1 MRERMYLRN
10 GGKAS
15 NILRNSS
22 LGGVML
28 FQILANGAAVAA
40 VLGIA
45 NLTSIDGRL
54 LRLRRFEHPTH
65 DDSVDR

>member
-1 MRERMYLRN
+1 
-10 GGKAS
+10 
-15 NILRNSS
+15 
-22 LGGVML
+22 ML

-54 LRLRRFEHPTH
+54 LRLRRFEHSTH